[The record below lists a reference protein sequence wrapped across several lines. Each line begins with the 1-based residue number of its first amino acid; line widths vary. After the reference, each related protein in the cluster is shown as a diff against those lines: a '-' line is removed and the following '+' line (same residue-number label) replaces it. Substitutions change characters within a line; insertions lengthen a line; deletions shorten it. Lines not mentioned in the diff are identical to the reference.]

1 MKKLIKRL
9 KSRMR
14 STVGLVSVAPT
25 ELTRV
30 IEAAELLCE
39 IHKMAD
45 DGEVDGVDIG
55 WMVRAD
61 SVLRKREDETE

>member
-1 MKKLIKRL
+1 MKQLIKRL

-14 STVGLVSVAPT
+14 STVGVVSVTPT

>member
-1 MKKLIKRL
+1 MKQLIKRL
-9 KSRMR
+9 KYRMR
-14 STVGLVSVAPT
+14 STAGVVSVAQT

-39 IHKMAD
+39 IHQMAD
-45 DGEVDGVDIG
+45 DGELEGVDIG

-61 SVLRKREDETE
+61 GLCISDEDETE

>member
-1 MKKLIKRL
+1 MKQLIKRL
-9 KSRMR
+9 KYRMR
-14 STVGLVSVAPT
+14 SSVGVVSVTQT

-45 DGEVDGVDIG
+45 DGELDGVDIG

-61 SVLRKREDETE
+61 SLCVSDEDETE